1 MNNTQELNK
10 IFESNK
16 DKRICVIGTSC
27 IGKSTLLKE
36 LRNCYD
42 MDDLLFPLLSKE
54 ETEYVC
60 RQPWTNSIGSFMNKV
75 TRERIKINV
84 GNPVFGTVLIE
95 CDLIVLLT
103 IDKELLESRC
113 MSRNADF
120 NSSWKMQNE
129 IIKEVKSS
137 NIPYIKLKIK

>member
-60 RQPWTNSIGSFMNKV
+60 RQP
-75 TRERIKINV
+75 
-84 GNPVFGTVLIE
+84 
-95 CDLIVLLT
+95 
-103 IDKELLESRC
+103 
-113 MSRNADF
+113 
-120 NSSWKMQNE
+120 
-129 IIKEVKSS
+129 
-137 NIPYIKLKIK
+137 